1 MDIAELI
8 RALATFDTLSA
19 RQWVADAGREGI
31 EWSRVAAPPIDDPL
45 EMAIAA
51 SMVELL
57 AERAGQRPPDW
68 TRTVPPAPQPTF
80 LVRAAASM
88 PRTRRMCEEE
98 GPEPLRRRGIFAP
111 PDFLT
116 VA

>member
-1 MDIAELI
+1 VDIAELI
-8 RALATFDTLSA
+8 RALTSFDAMSA
-19 RQWVADAGREGI
+19 RQWVADARRERI
-31 EWSRVAAPPIDDPL
+31 EWFRVAAPPIDDPR

-51 SMVELL
+51 SVVELL
-57 AERAGQRPPDW
+57 AERAGERAPDW
-68 TRTVPPAPQPTF
+68 TRTVPPAPEPIF

-98 GPEPLRRRGIFAP
+98 GPEPLRRRRVFAP

-116 VA
+116 IA